1 MLNMIWVQNKILI
14 LMERRVE
21 LMAYNGVGGF
31 RLVGKNG
38 DGLLEVCGVPLER
51 RALSRLLK
59 IASRNGVLHRCL
71 SMGQRMYIG
80 LVVKLVDRVSSL
92 LVARVLAP
100 IIVRLLEALRG
111 FPKLMMEVLGRV
123 KYWMIVK
130 GREKAEEISR
140 IAQKWGNKTAHKW
153 AKETGFIRFITIM
166 YMPLWES
173 QSIRQT
179 YAN

>member
-1 MLNMIWVQNKILI
+1 MM
-14 LMERRVE
+14 RRVE
-21 LMAYNGVGGF
+21 LMAGKGVGDFG
-31 RLVGKNG
+31 LIGKNG

-51 RALSRLLK
+51 GALSRLLK
-59 IASRNGVLHRCL
+59 IASRNGVLHRYL
-71 SMGQRMYIG
+71 SMSQRLYLG

-100 IIVRLLEALRG
+100 IIVRLLEALRV
-111 FPKLMMEVLGRV
+111 FPKLMMEVLGKVR
-123 KYWMIVK
+123 YWMMAK

-140 IAQKWGNKTAHKW
+140 LAQKWGNKTAHKW
-153 AKETGFIRFITIM
+153 AKETGFIRFVTIM

-173 QSIRQT
+173 QSIRQA

>member
-1 MLNMIWVQNKILI
+1 
-14 LMERRVE
+14 
-21 LMAYNGVGGF
+21 
-31 RLVGKNG
+31 
-38 DGLLEVCGVPLER
+38 
-51 RALSRLLK
+51 
-59 IASRNGVLHRCL
+59 
-71 SMGQRMYIG
+71 MYIG

-100 IIVRLLEALRG
+100 IIVRLLEALKG
-111 FPKLMMEVLGRV
+111 FPKFMMEVLGKVR
-123 KYWMIVK
+123 YWMMVR

-173 QSIRQT
+173 QSIRQAH
-179 YAN
+179 AN